1 MTDEQLAH
9 GLYGRTTFLQVN
21 PSASA
26 PSNTA
31 PAPAASTLQ
40 QSSPPSGSWS
50 DDARRHYGG
59 DPEPAPSAEA
69 PEHGETTGTQST
81 ADAAMSDDPADIS
94 QQQGESNTSQQ
105 REVHSSE
112 PNTPDNVKALRSA
125 DVTRKLYSPQT
136 TYAEVDFESAIASL
150 PDLSDDVRAAAAR
163 EYREMVADLG
173 ATTSEAQQLLSH
185 AEHAAKNPPSEE
197 QASEWRTQAT
207 KQLVQTYGKEAT
219 KVLADAQRLVSRDPR
234 IAKVLEVSR
243 IGDRPETVMLFARL
257 AQQERK
263 KGRLR

>member
-1 MTDEQLAH
+1 M
-9 GLYGRTTFLQVN
+9 
-21 PSASA
+21 PS
-26 PSNTA
+26 T
-31 PAPAASTLQ
+31 
-40 QSSPPSGSWS
+40 GSWS

-59 DPEPAPSAEA
+59 NPAPAASAEA
-69 PEHGETTGTQST
+69 PEHPEAMGTSST
-81 ADAAMSDDPADIS
+81 AEVTEDSDTGAVP
-94 QQQGESNTSQQ
+94 QEQKESNTSQQ

-136 TYAEVDFESAIASL
+136 TYADVDFESAIASL

-197 QASEWRTQAT
+197 QASEWRAQAT
-207 KQLVQTYGKEAT
+207 RQLVQAYGKEAT
-219 KVLADAQRLVSRDPR
+219 QVLADAQQLVSRDPR